1 MGVPPPHPR
10 GCTTKKI
17 KCHITEMELK
27 ILDKNEEE
35 EYYYEKREIFRKIY
49 AYEGI
54 ELTEDLILKATHIAP
69 AFFLDKKEHEKE
81 EKIYQSI
88 ETMTVQLLFQL
99 AVLEKHGFT
108 LLFWQPSDIS
118 IVNHTYYILNN
129 LQYLVPLHKKNK
141 TQLILNYPI
150 SQSGEF
156 IAPELKTMQRLPFL
170 THRSA
175 SYYSLGLMCLT
186 MSQYSL
192 EELAGTKLFYFI
204 HRCLQPEPA
213 KRSCVFV

>member
-69 AFFLDKKEHEKE
+69 LFLGSEPV
-81 EKIYQSI
+81 YQPI
-88 ETMTVQLLFQL
+88 ETMAIQLLFQL